1 MSNSRSDTE
10 ASDAAEGP
18 EASANVKDPMRE
30 GSKKREGAK
39 KREGSKT
46 QAGAD
51 RSTDPLRPSD
61 HIDGEGD
68 SRGEGIDS
76 PKLNVV
82 GWLRWGWRQLTS
94 MRTALVL
101 LLILAI
107 AAIPGSIFPQRMADP
122 NGVTQWK
129 ADHPDLFPI
138 LDGMQL
144 FDVYLSAWF
153 SAIYLLLFL
162 SLVGCVIP
170 RIKHH
175 LKALRSRPP
184 RTPVRL
190 GRLDDHREATRTV
203 AGSDARAAAEQSI
216 AIAEKQLR
224 ALRYRVQRYDDKRG
238 FSVSAERGY
247 ARETGNLLFH
257 LALLGV
263 LVSVGVG
270 GSFAYTGQR
279 VVVQGTSFV
288 NTLLDYSSMNRGR
301 FVSDDALAPYRMTL
315 DSFDV
320 TYQPFDPSKSSSGQ
334 AGDFAANV
342 TVSEQGQKER
352 EDAVRV
358 NHPLGIAGD
367 RVYLLGNGYAP
378 TITVKNAKGDVVFHD
393 SVPFLPQNNSTMMS
407 IGIVKVADGLPEQ
420 LGLQGFF
427 YPTSAKLATG
437 ALTSVYPDLINPTLT
452 LNVFAGDLGIDDGT
466 PRSVYVLDTGS
477 MTQLTGGKTGT
488 KSIELAPGETTAL
501 PNGMGTITF
510 DNEAP
515 KGAKDYSQSVK
526 RYVSLQIHHD
536 PSEQWVLVFAVVALL
551 GLVLAL
557 FVPRRRMWVKATVV
571 DGVVH
576 LEYAGL
582 ARGEDPTLAA
592 AVEDLRDGHARLLDA
607 DGTTAAVPE
616 ADASDESEP
625 DDSGRLDPLSDR

>member
-1 MSNSRSDTE
+1 MSNSRSDLT
-10 ASDAAEGP
+10 ASDAPATAEESETVPLREPQGP
-18 EASANVKDPMRE
+18 RVKNP
-30 GSKKREGAK
+30 KKKQSGA
-39 KREGSKT
+39 G
-46 QAGAD
+46 G
-51 RSTDPLRPSD
+51 STDPLRPSD
-61 HIDGEGD
+61 HIDGSGD
-68 SRGEGIDS
+68 AGGDGVES
-76 PKLNVV
+76 PRLSVV

-122 NGVTQWK
+122 NGVTQYK
-129 ADHPDLFPI
+129 VDHPDLFPI
-138 LDGMQL
+138 MDSMQL

-184 RTPVRL
+184 RTPARL
-190 GRLDDHREATRTV
+190 SRLDDHREATRTV
-203 AGSDARAAAEQSI
+203 NGTDAKAAAAEAI
-216 AIAEKQLR
+216 TIAEKQLR
-224 ALRYRVQRYDDKRG
+224 ALRYRVQRYDDARG

-257 LALLGV
+257 LALVGV

-301 FVSDDALAPYRMTL
+301 FVSDDALAPYRMRL

-320 TYQPFDPSKSSSGQ
+320 TYQPFEQGKPSSGQ
-334 AGDFAANV
+334 AGDFSANV
-342 TVSEQGQKER
+342 TVSEPGQSSHKA
-352 EDAVRV
+352 AVQV

-378 TITVKNAKGDVVFHD
+378 TITVKNAKGEVVYHD

-407 IGIVKVADGLPEQ
+407 IGIVKVTDGLPEQ

-427 YPTSAKLATG
+427 YPTSAQLASG
-437 ALTSVYPDLINPTLT
+437 ALTSVYPALVNPTLT

-466 PRSVYVLDTGS
+466 PRSVYVLDTAG
-477 MTQLTGGKTGT
+477 MTQLTGGKTGV
-488 KSIELAPGETTAL
+488 KSIELGPGETTDL

-510 DNEAP
+510 ENEAP
-515 KGAKDYSQSVK
+515 QGAKDYAQSVK

-536 PSEQWVLVFAVVALL
+536 PSEQWVLGFAALAVL

-557 FVPRRRMWVKATVV
+557 FVPRRRMWVKAVVV
-571 DGVVH
+571 DGAVR

-607 DGTTAAVPE
+607 AGTTAASPAVDDGTDS
-616 ADASDESEP
+616 ATASEP
-625 DDSGRLDPLSDR
+625 DDSGRSDQLGDR

>member
-1 MSNSRSDTE
+1 MSNSRSDQ
-10 ASDAAEGP
+10 AATLP
-18 EASANVKDPMRE
+18 EPQDPNATDDVNAT
-30 GSKKREGAK
+30 GG
-39 KREGSKT
+39 
-46 QAGAD
+46 D
-51 RSTDPLRPSD
+51 RATDPLRPSD
-61 HIDGEGD
+61 HIDSEADAGVE
-68 SRGEGIDS
+68 S
-76 PKLNVV
+76 PRLGVV

-129 ADHPDLFPI
+129 VDHPDLFPI

-175 LKALRSRPP
+175 LKALRARPP

-190 GRLDDHREATRTV
+190 GRLDDHRETVRTV
-203 AGSDARAAAEQSI
+203 AGEDAQAAAAQSI

-224 ALRYRVQRYDDKRG
+224 ALRYRVERYDDTRG

-257 LALLGV
+257 LALVGV

-320 TYQPFDPSKSSSGQ
+320 AYQPFDPNKSSSGQ

-342 TVSEQGQKER
+342 TVSEPGQKPHKA
-352 EDAVRV
+352 DVRV
-358 NHPLGIAGD
+358 NHPLGVAGD

-378 TITVKNAKGDVVFHD
+378 TITVKNAAGDVVYHD

-407 IGIVKVADGLPEQ
+407 MGIVKVADGLPEQ

-427 YPTSAKLATG
+427 YPTAAPLESG
-437 ALTSVYPDLINPTLT
+437 ALTSVYPALVNPTLT
-452 LNVFAGDLGIDDGT
+452 LNVYAGDLGINDGT
-466 PRSVYVLDTGS
+466 PRSVYVLDTGA
-477 MTQLTGGKTGT
+477 MTQLTGGKTGVA
-488 KSIELAPGETTAL
+488 SIELSPGQTTAL

-510 DNEAP
+510 ENEAP
-515 KGAKDYSQSVK
+515 KGATDLSQSVK

-536 PSEQWVLVFAVVALL
+536 PSEQWVLVFAVLALA

-571 DGVVH
+571 DGAVR

-582 ARGEDPTLAA
+582 ARGEDPTLGA

-607 DGTTAAVPE
+607 DGSTTPEAAPVPE
-616 ADASDESEP
+616 ALEGPTPDGTPVPEALEGPTPDGTDP
-625 DDSGRLDPLSDR
+625 DDSGNPRK

>member
-1 MSNSRSDTE
+1 VSNSRSDAE
-10 ASDAAEGP
+10 APEAPETP
-18 EASANVKDPMRE
+18 EASATVKDPMRE
-30 GSKKREGAK
+30 GSN
-39 KREGSKT
+39 KREGSKKK
-46 QAGAD
+46 AGAD
-51 RSTDPLRPSD
+51 RATDPLRPSD
-61 HIDGEGD
+61 HIDGDGD
-68 SRGEGIDS
+68 SRGDGIDS

-203 AGSDARAAAEQSI
+203 RGSDPSAAAEQSI

-320 TYQPFDPSKSSSGQ
+320 TYQPFDPNKSSSGQ

-342 TVSEQGQKER
+342 TVSEPGQKEHKA
-352 EDAVRV
+352 EVQV

-477 MTQLTGGKTGT
+477 MKQLTGGKTGT

-536 PSEQWVLVFAVVALL
+536 PSEQWVLVFAIVALL

-571 DGVVH
+571 DGAVH

-607 DGTTAAVPE
+607 DGATAAVPDTTAAAE
-616 ADASDESEP
+616 TATSDESEP
-625 DDSGRLDPLSDR
+625 DDSGIPRK

>member
-1 MSNSRSDTE
+1 MSNSRSDV
-10 ASDAAEGP
+10 S
-18 EASANVKDPMRE
+18 S
-30 GSKKREGAK
+30 
-39 KREGSKT
+39 
-46 QAGAD
+46 
-51 RSTDPLRPSD
+51 DPLRPSD
-61 HIDGEGD
+61 HIDG
-68 SRGEGIDS
+68 SGESVRDGVDS

-170 RIKHH
+170 RIRHH

-190 GRLDDHREATRTV
+190 GRLDDHREAVRTV
-203 AGSDARAAAEQSI
+203 AGQDASTGSAQARAAAEQSV
-216 AIAEKQLR
+216 AVAEKQLR

-320 TYQPFDPSKSSSGQ
+320 KYQPFEQGSPSSGL

-342 TVSEQGQKER
+342 TVSEPGQDPHKA
-352 EDAVRV
+352 DVRV

-378 TITVKNAKGDVVFHD
+378 TITVRNAQGDIVFHD

-437 ALTSVYPDLINPTLT
+437 ALTSVYPALVNPTLT

-466 PRSVYVLDTGS
+466 PRSVYVLDTGT
-477 MTQLTGGKTGT
+477 MTQLTGGKTGV

-501 PNGMGTITF
+501 PNDMGTITF

-515 KGAKDYSQSVK
+515 KDAKDYTKSVK

-536 PSEQWVLVFAVVALL
+536 PSEQWVLVFAGLALV

-557 FVPRRRMWVKATVV
+557 FVPRRRLWVRATAVEGPGGERTV
-571 DGVVH
+571 R

-592 AVEDLRDGHARLLDA
+592 AVEDLRDGHARLLDV
-607 DGTTAAVPE
+607 DGTTIAVAASNPR
-616 ADASDESEP
+616 ADETTEDGTE
-625 DDSGRLDPLSDR
+625 DSGRRDKLGDR

>member
-1 MSNSRSDTE
+1 
-10 ASDAAEGP
+10 
-18 EASANVKDPMRE
+18 MRE
-30 GSKKREGAK
+30 GSKKREGSTK
-39 KREGSKT
+39 

-61 HIDGEGD
+61 HIDGDGD
-68 SRGEGIDS
+68 SRGDGIDS
-76 PKLNVV
+76 PRLNVV

-203 AGSDARAAAEQSI
+203 TGSDPRAAAEQSI
-216 AIAEKQLR
+216 VIAEKQLR

-320 TYQPFDPSKSSSGQ
+320 TYQPFEPGKSSSGQ

-510 DNEAP
+510 DNETP

-557 FVPRRRMWVKATVV
+557 FVPRRRMWVKATIV
-571 DGVVH
+571 DGAVH

-607 DGTTAAVPE
+607 DGGTAAVAEPG
-616 ADASDESEP
+616 ASDESGP

>member
-1 MSNSRSDTE
+1 
-10 ASDAAEGP
+10 
-18 EASANVKDPMRE
+18 MRE
-30 GSKKREGAK
+30 GSKQ
-39 KREGSKT
+39 REGSKK

-61 HIDGEGD
+61 HIDGDGD
-68 SRGEGIDS
+68 SRGDGIDS

-203 AGSDARAAAEQSI
+203 AGSDPRAAAEQSI

-320 TYQPFDPSKSSSGQ
+320 TYQPFEPGKSSSGQ

-342 TVSEQGQKER
+342 TVSEPGQKEHKA
-352 EDAVRV
+352 AVQV

-378 TITVKNAKGDVVFHD
+378 TITVHNAKGDVVFHD

-515 KGAKDYSQSVK
+515 KDAKDYSQSVK

-536 PSEQWVLVFAVVALL
+536 PSEQWVLIFAVVALL

-571 DGVVH
+571 DGAVH

-592 AVEDLRDGHARLLDA
+592 AVEDLRDGHGRLLDA
-607 DGTTAAVPE
+607 DADGATAALPE
-616 ADASDESEP
+616 AEASNESEP
-625 DDSGRLDPLSDR
+625 DDSDASTSSATDSGK